1 MTMESALEA
10 PRPSSA
16 RGPSGLRRLSLAML
30 GTEKVAEG
38 FTGKPE
44 GQGAQKPGQVLAAF
58 KAAAPYLGFGP
69 RVVHAVDWLFT
80 FTQPQDWTEGHH
92 PIVWPSASLERDALC
107 LGETQV
113 KDLNR
118 HLVELGLVVMK
129 DSPNGKRYGK
139 RDGKG
144 RIVEAYGFDLAPLA
158 ARQAEFEAVA
168 QKGRAERDRM
178 RQLRRRATIARN
190 GLTQI
195 VETAG
200 ELGLMDADWLRLEEE
215 GRSLARSLVKVERL
229 DEMEIGVV
237 SLERRQ
243 REARERLENLM
254 PKAQETVTEGVD
266 SDPKGPENRPH
277 QYTYK
282 TPSYPEQDTVMA
294 SEACKSPEGSPVP
307 QQAAPDVRQA
317 RQEEGRGQ
325 AARTDNGTVLRI
337 KTDELVQL
345 APRLKLYLRTSA
357 PAWPDIV
364 DAADWLRH
372 DLGVSR
378 SLWGEACLAMG
389 REQAAIALA
398 IVSAKPAE
406 HFTSSPG
413 GYFRG
418 MVAKAKAGELN
429 LARTVWGLRSGGQP
443 KGTGAGS
450 PRETAARMNS

>member
-1 MTMESALEA
+1 
-10 PRPSSA
+10 
-16 RGPSGLRRLSLAML
+16 ML

-38 FTGKPE
+38 FVGKPE

-58 KAAAPYLGFGP
+58 KAAAPYLGIGP
-69 RVVHAVDWLFT
+69 REVHAIDWLFT
-80 FTQPQDWTEGHH
+80 FTQPQDWMEGSH
-92 PIVWPSASLERDALC
+92 PIVWPSAALEGATLG

-113 KDLNR
+113 KALNR
-118 HLVELGLVVMK
+118 QLVELGLVVMK

-144 RIVEAYGFDLAPLA
+144 RIVEAYGFDLAPLG
-158 ARQAEFEAVA
+158 ARQADFEEVA
-168 QKGRAERDRM
+168 AKGRAERDRM
-178 RQLRRRATIARN
+178 KHLRRRATIARK
-190 GLTQI
+190 GLGQI
-195 VETAG
+195 IETVA
-200 ELGLMDADWLRLEEE
+200 ELGIMDPAWRRLEDEGRALASSLLKIERLEEM
-215 GRSLARSLVKVERL
+215 
-229 DEMEIGVV
+229 EMGVA

-243 REARERLENLM
+243 REARERLENLL
-254 PKAQETVTEGVD
+254 PKVKEAVVEDVD
-266 SDPKGPENRPH
+266 SDPTGPEYRPH

-294 SEACKSPEGSPVP
+294 SETCKSPGESAVRDQP
-307 QQAAPDVRQA
+307 ALEVRQE
-317 RQEEGRGQ
+317 RQEEQSGK
-325 AARTDNGTVLRI
+325 AVRTDNGTVLRL
-337 KTDELVQL
+337 KPDELIQL
-345 APRLKLYLRTSA
+345 APRLRPYLRSST

-398 IVSAKPAE
+398 VVSAKPAE

-418 MVAKAKAGELN
+418 MVAKAKSGALN
-429 LARTVWGLRSGGQP
+429 LGRTVWGLR
-443 KGTGAGS
+443 TGNPPPGVARATE
-450 PRETAARMNS
+450 PRVNS